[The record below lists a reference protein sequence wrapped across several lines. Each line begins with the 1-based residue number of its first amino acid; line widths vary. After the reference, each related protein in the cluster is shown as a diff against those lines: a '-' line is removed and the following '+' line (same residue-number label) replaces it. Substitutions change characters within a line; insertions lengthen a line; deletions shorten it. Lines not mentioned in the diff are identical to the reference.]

1 MFFLYI
7 LSNEKTRIP
16 SKATDT
22 NSQWPQQGSPPTI
35 PRLTTDL
42 LRMKWWN
49 ESQEEAEPSTLQQV
63 PDLRW
68 HNYVHV
74 AAFICS
80 SGRGTKISQRLWIPQ
95 MCNICCWADL
105 LAGLVFLFFLLP
117 SVTTW
122 QILHSAFVYCWSSN
136 KRSWWVNSL
145 VKLLGYFLIV
155 TFESAII
162 HFRGK

>member
-1 MFFLYI
+1 MSALFIYYKTGYMFFLYI
-7 LSNEKTRIP
+7 LSNEKTRIL

-68 HNYVHV
+68 HNYVHM

-105 LAGLVFLFFLLP
+105 LAGLVFFFFSFYLQ
-117 SVTTW
+117 S
-122 QILHSAFVYCWSSN
+122 
-136 KRSWWVNSL
+136 R
-145 VKLLGYFLIV
+145 
-155 TFESAII
+155 
-162 HFRGK
+162 RGKFFTLPLFTADLQIREAGE